1 MFNISRL
8 FVKKKDK
15 SKKVVIIAAN
25 GYSGIL
31 NPATS
36 DESVSKTLS
45 ETFTPL
51 EVDGRQ
57 IWKLTELKSYIYHKK
72 GWSSSLIKHSATE
85 VTKVTYLNG
94 ILLFNHLLKAGFDPI
109 IINDFQEDQN
119 ILTDALE
126 GGLLAAAIS
135 TTFLPFKE
143 HVEPIVSFIR
153 QRRQDVPIII
163 GGPMVYLSKDLFL
176 NPDPNYD
183 PETLKRL
190 YLFYEPDNNINYYI
204 IDRRGE
210 NTLVKLLYVLL
221 EDREPSNVRNLG
233 IQTGNGIHF
242 TPIEPEKVDVSY
254 EDVDW
259 NHIPDHVLKHTVSLR
274 ASTGCPFKCEF
285 CNFHFYASELL
296 FRPMPALIK
305 ELDQLSKRSHV
316 KHISF
321 VDDNFLISHK
331 KIETFCRTLIDRN
344 YPFTWSS
351 FIRTDSINTE
361 NIGLVADSGAHLLM
375 FGVESG
381 DTGVLLN
388 MNKKSNIDHVLEVVN
403 GLGERGISTFSTIII
418 GFPGETRE
426 TVDHTI
432 SFLNNYRSSVTS
444 IHWHSPFLFILLPKT
459 RVERHREKYDLR
471 GFMLNWRHNTMD
483 VKEAALQLKRFML
496 KTEGACYPIST
507 EHPLAANALGITPD
521 NAVKLIKLID
531 KYLKNQ
537 MQGKDNGDT
546 AFQERNKAIFD
557 DIEEIFLNEKNR

>member
-1 MFNISRL
+1 MFNISN
-8 FVKKKDK
+8 FFIKKKEK

-31 NPATS
+31 NPATC
-36 DESVSKTLS
+36 DKSVSKTLS

-57 IWKLTELKSYIYHKK
+57 IWKLTELKSYIYNKK
-72 GWSSSLIKHSATE
+72 GWSSSLINHSATE

-94 ILLFNHLLKAGFDPI
+94 VLLFNHLLKAGFDPI
-109 IINDFQEDQN
+109 IVNDFQEDLP

-126 GGLLAAAIS
+126 GGLLAIAIS

-143 HVEPIVSFIR
+143 HVEPIVYFIR
-153 QRRQDVPIII
+153 QRRQDVPIIV

-190 YLFYEPDNNINYYI
+190 YLFHEPDKNINYYI

-210 NTLVKLLYVLL
+210 KTLVKLLYALL
-221 EDREPSNVRNLG
+221 EDHEPSTVRNLG
-233 IQTGNGIHF
+233 IQTGDRIYF
-242 TPIEPEKVDVSY
+242 TSIEPEKADISD
-254 EDVDW
+254 EDIDW
-259 NHIPDHVLKHTVSLR
+259 DRIPDDVLKHTVSLR

-285 CNFHFYASELL
+285 CNFHFYASEL
-296 FRPMPALIK
+296 FTRPMPALIK
-305 ELDQLSKRSHV
+305 ELDQLAKKRHV
-316 KHISF
+316 KHVSF
-321 VDDNFLISHK
+321 VDDNFLIGHR

-381 DTGVLLN
+381 DPGVLLN
-388 MNKKSNIDHVLEVVN
+388 MNKKSNIDHVLAVIN
-403 GLGERGISTFSTIII
+403 NLGERGISTFSTMVI
-418 GFPGETRE
+418 GFPGETYE
-426 TVDHTI
+426 TVGHTI
-432 SFLNNYRSSVTS
+432 SFLNKYRSSATS

-459 RVERHREKYDLR
+459 RVERHREKYSLK
-471 GFMLNWRHNTMD
+471 GFMLNWRHNTLD
-483 VKEAALQLKRFML
+483 VHEAAIQLKRFML
-496 KTEGACYPIST
+496 KTEGAYYPIST
-507 EHPLAANALGITPD
+507 EHPLAAEILGIAPD
-521 NAVKLIKLID
+521 KAVKLIKFVD
-531 KYLKNQ
+531 QYLKNQ
-537 MQGKDNGDT
+537 MQEKNNGDT
-546 AFQERNKAIFD
+546 SFQDRNKAIFA
-557 DIEEIFLNEKNR
+557 DIEEIFALERL